1 MEITLP
7 EALSI
12 TKGRLFD
19 KYIEKYSAAE
29 VGREGEHI
37 VQQYLMQ
44 RGYTI
49 RGINLRIQ
57 GVEVDIFARSN
68 HDDRIHKEVCA
79 GVCVDD
85 SVQLGEHVLVE
96 VKTRLCL
103 DSDEK
108 SVFPEI
114 AVDKKKY
121 KRYKKAAQYFENTFD
136 EITSVRFD
144 VISIQILSNNLA
156 HVHHMIDAYNL
167 DE

>member
-7 EALSI
+7 EALPI

-19 KYIEKYSAAE
+19 KHIEKYSSTE

-37 VQQYLMQ
+37 AQQYLLQ
-44 RGYTI
+44 RGYII

-68 HDDRIHKEVCA
+68 HDDRIHKEV
-79 GVCVDD
+79 D
-85 SVQLGEHVLVE
+85 SIANTDEGRLGEHVLVE

-103 DSDEK
+103 DSDDQ
-108 SVFPEI
+108 SIFPEI
-114 AVDKKKY
+114 AVDKKKC

-136 EITSVRFD
+136 DITSVRFD

-156 HVHHMIDAYNL
+156 RVHHMIDAYNL